1 VLLAVALG
9 VACGEG
15 DGSRPAATPPA
26 SVTTTTQPTPAPTT
40 PPAPPATDRPGAA
53 GPPGAPGDAA
63 RAEAEQIFAT
73 RCATCHGPDGAGN
86 GPVAAAL
93 DPKPRDFRDAS
104 WQDSVSDAHVE
115 KIIQHGGAAVGRS
128 PAMPPNPDL
137 VSRPELVAALRA
149 KVRSLGGR

>member
-1 VLLAVALG
+1 MPGAGAIALLAIATG
-9 VACGEG
+9 AGCGERE
-15 DGSRPAATPPA
+15 SATDAGAPLTG
-26 SVTTTTQPTPAPTT
+26 TTIRVE
-40 PPAPPATDRPGAA
+40 PAPPPARSGSGGA
-53 GPPGAPGDAA
+53 GDAA

-86 GPVAAAL
+86 GPAAAAL

-104 WQDSVSDAHVE
+104 WQASVSDAHVE
-115 KIIQHGGAAVGRS
+115 KIIQYGGAALGRS
-128 PAMPPNPDL
+128 AAMAPNPDL